1 MKLYDLFY
9 RHPIFTFLVL
19 ISSGFAFGALTLNIF
34 RLFSANWNFIKTYGL
49 IALHEGALIQTLE
62 LVLTGIF
69 SMIMFLAFKFCEKIL
84 IDRLCAVRLTRR
96 KKSPA
101 RRTP

>member
-34 RLFSANWNFIKTYGL
+34 RLFAANWNFIKTFGVV
-49 IALHEGALIQTLE
+49 ALHEGALIQTLE
-62 LVLTGIF
+62 LILTGIF
-69 SMIMFLAFKFCEKIL
+69 SMIMFLSFKFCEKIL
-84 IDRLCAVRLTRR
+84 IDRLCAVRLKRR
-96 KKSPA
+96 KKTPA
-101 RRTP
+101 K